1 MEQQSV
7 LEDVAQQ
14 LQDSGYYNLTYKPSG
29 RGPSISGIITDVDF
43 SNAKKSVPDGEN
55 TGPFK
60 TLDNADELI
69 PDDIRYICDEY
80 GLEVQVLGNG
90 PERLHLHIS
99 HVSGP
104 I

>member
-7 LEDVAQQ
+7 LEEVKEE
-14 LQDSGYYNLTYKPSG
+14 LNYFGYIGRKKLTYKQG
-29 RGPSISGIITDVDF
+29 GEKPSISGTVTNVDF
-43 SNAKKSVPDGEN
+43 SNAKKSVPEGEN

-69 PDDIRYICDEY
+69 PDDITDICDAY
-80 GLEVQVLGNG
+80 GLEVQVLGHG

-99 HVSGP
+99 L
-104 I
+104 